1 MKEVNEVVSE
11 YGIRDNI
18 VGEIARN
25 GGGEKKMFGGSNSH
39 NNSSDGDGY
48 VRICIRTCF
57 FFGYARTKLGV

>member
-25 GGGEKKMFGGSNSH
+25 GGGEKKEIVRGSKSQQ
-39 NNSSDGDGY
+39 
-48 VRICIRTCF
+48 RQ
-57 FFGYARTKLGV
+57 